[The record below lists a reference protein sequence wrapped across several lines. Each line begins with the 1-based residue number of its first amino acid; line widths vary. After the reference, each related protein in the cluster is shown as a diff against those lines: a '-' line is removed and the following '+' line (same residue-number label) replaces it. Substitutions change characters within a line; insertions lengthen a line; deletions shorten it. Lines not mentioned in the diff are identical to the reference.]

1 MSNMNLSNI
10 TDEQLMWEAKKRFA
24 IPIYFNK
31 KQADKQ
37 LAEMDDNW
45 KTMSNDEWDNFKD
58 DFNNKDE
65 ETTEQ
70 DFDRIEFAC
79 VAYFRFWDGTRE
91 PDSEEETHDCNQCS
105 YSLTSKEFYEGKG
118 RIMFSEGDGIKE
130 GEYKCDDCHKKK
142 KKKKKHK
149 RLVIVP
155 NKLCKSTECKLIKD
169 EEWNMKCAVC
179 DGYYKDDGLHD
190 ILDVNDDEN
199 RSCKLCENSDNV
211 VIMKGTGSCVCAQ
224 GCDVDSCK
232 VCGEEFDENNC
243 DDDGRA
249 CSHLCV
255 DCDQEENCDTL
266 FAQSNPLYL
275 LRCKNCKKN
284 DNLFAMDDP
293 ELCVPCVDLLHYSNK

>member
-10 TDEQLMWEAKKRFA
+10 TDEQIMWEAKKRFA

-58 DFNNKDE
+58 DFNNQDE
-65 ETTEQ
+65 EITEE
-70 DFDRIEFAC
+70 DFDKIEFAN

-91 PDSEEETHDCNQCS
+91 PDSEEESEEQYCVGGQNDDGCPYNS
-105 YSLTSKEFYEGKG
+105 YTYEGCD
-118 RIMFSEGDGIKE
+118 EGWGVLNWRCK
-130 GEYKCDDCHKKK
+130 KCKAEKKS

-232 VCGEEFDENNC
+232 VCGAEFDEDNC
-243 DDDGRA
+243 DNIHG
-249 CSHLCV
+249 HLCV

>member
-58 DFNNKDE
+58 DFNNQDE
-65 ETTEQ
+65 EITEE
-70 DFDRIEFAC
+70 DFDKIGFAG

-199 RSCKLCENSDNV
+199 CFCHLCGQGGIKSKNL
-211 VIMKGTGSCVCAQ
+211 VIMKDTGSVTCRAACLEDDFCE
-224 GCDVDSCK
+224 CD
-232 VCGEEFDENNC
+232 VCGEELHEDESFRLY
-243 DDDGRA
+243 G
-249 CSHLCV
+249 
-255 DCDQEENCDTL
+255 
-266 FAQSNPLYL
+266 SNSMTF
-275 LRCKNCKKN
+275 CKECYA
-284 DNLFAMDDP
+284 DRL
-293 ELCVPCVDLLHYSNK
+293 

>member
-1 MSNMNLSNI
+1 MNLSNI

-31 KQADKQ
+31 KQAEKQ
-37 LAEMDDNW
+37 LSEMDDDW
-45 KTMSNDEWDNFKD
+45 WDMSNDEWDNFKD
-58 DFNNKDE
+58 DFNNQDE
-65 ETTEQ
+65 EITEE
-70 DFDRIEFAC
+70 DFDKIGFAG
-79 VAYFRFWDGTRE
+79 VAYFRFWDGTRAD
-91 PDSEEETHDCNQCS
+91 PEEEV
-105 YSLTSKEFYEGKG
+105 KEPE
-118 RIMFSEGDGIKE
+118 
-130 GEYKCDDCHKKK
+130 KKP

-232 VCGEEFDENNC
+232 VCGAEFDEDNC